1 MKRRLLTVLLA
12 AWGFAAGTAAAAD
25 APPAERTTREVRV
38 IRLRAAAS
46 ATAAE
51 AAAAAGAMAE
61 AERAIARAAAL
72 ARVAPVAPVSPAA
85 LEAYAPEPD
94 SPASP
99 PLVWEMVFPAGPRTF
114 ETKTDTTVKVY
125 RGAALVLNNLA
136 GDISVEAWKKDA
148 VRIRAKHSKRDRI
161 VVQFQRG
168 ALSIEAVN
176 RAGAAPIVE
185 YALVVPEW
193 MAVQL
198 SGIESDIAVQ
208 GMRAPVEADCMRGD
222 IRVVG
227 SHGPLQLSS
236 VEGEVNVVDARDVRA
251 TSINNGVQLEQVV
264 GQIEVESV
272 NGDIAMRRVRSPRV
286 VASSIGGSVVFS
298 GAFEPRGHYRL
309 VSHTGNLQVGVPV
322 GAGVD
327 VNVASWNGAFQ
338 TDLPLQVGRQ
348 RRGRQLRFTLG
359 GGGSTLELESFQG
372 LIQLLAPSELPP
384 AQPPKAPRAPKAPQA
399 PARPDE
405 EKDR

>member
-1 MKRRLLTVLLA
+1 MSRRSSAFVRLALLLA
-12 AWGFAAGTAAAAD
+12 CAALVAGVRTAHAGD
-25 APPAERTTREVRV
+25 EREAPRAVREVHVYRV
-38 IRLRAAAS
+38 PGS
-46 ATAAE
+46 
-51 AAAAAGAMAE
+51 
-61 AERAIARAAAL
+61 
-72 ARVAPVAPVSPAA
+72 APVVVPSPAA
-85 LEAYAPEPD
+85 IEAYAPEPD
-94 SPASP
+94 SPASM
-99 PLVWEMVFPAGPRTF
+99 PLVWELVFPAGPRTF
-114 ETKTDTTVKVY
+114 ETKTDTTVKVH
-125 RGAALVLNNLA
+125 RGAALILNNLV
-136 GDISVEAWKKDA
+136 GDIAVEAWKKDA

-176 RAGAAPIVE
+176 RAGQPPVVD

-208 GMRAPVEADCMRGD
+208 GMRAPVEAECMRGD
-222 IRVVG
+222 IRVER

-236 VEGEVNVVDARDVRA
+236 IEGEVHVVDARDVRA
-251 TSINNGVQLEQVV
+251 TSINNGVRLEQVV

-272 NGDIAMRRVRSPRV
+272 NGDIAMRQVHSPRV
-286 VASSIGGSVVFS
+286 VASSVGGSVMFS

-338 TDLPLQVGRQ
+338 SAFPLQVGRQ
-348 RRGRQLRFTLG
+348 RRGRQFRFTLG

-372 LIQLLAPSELPP
+372 LIQLLAPNQLPP
-384 AQPPKAPRAPKAPQA
+384 AQAPKAPKAPQA
-399 PARPDE
+399 PAPPDE
-405 EKDR
+405 ENDR